1 MNKETTQILEDL
13 KDLLTTLRLKQTTLK
28 DDKTF
33 LSKWSDKN
41 QRVKQAIQKLNREDF
56 NELND
61 AFSEWINATRG
72 MAAIPAIPNA
82 LEKGEKKM
90 KNDEKGA

>member
-1 MNKETTQILEDL
+1 MNKEATQILEDL

-28 DDKTF
+28 SDKVF

-41 QRVKQAIQKLNREDF
+41 KRVKQAIQKLNGKDF

-61 AFSEWINATRG
+61 TFSEWIKETRG
-72 MAAIPAIPNA
+72 MAAFPKA
-82 LEKGEKKM
+82 LENGEKKM